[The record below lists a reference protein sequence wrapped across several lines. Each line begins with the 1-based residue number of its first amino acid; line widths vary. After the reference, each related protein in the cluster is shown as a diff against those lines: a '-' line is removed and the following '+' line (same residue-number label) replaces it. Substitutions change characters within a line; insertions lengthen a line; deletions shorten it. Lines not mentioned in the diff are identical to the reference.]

1 MDNQMNSAGRNNHAA
16 VEVIDLSY
24 YWQVI
29 RRQLKKII
37 LFSAVITA
45 IAVLVALVITPVYKA
60 TATIL
65 IEAEEAKVL
74 SIEEVYGLG
83 SPSDEYYQT
92 QFEILKS
99 RELAKRTVLELGL
112 VDNPEFN
119 PAHPENK
126 KSFSIK
132 ELILGEA
139 DPLTEEEVLA
149 KTVDTFWEA
158 VSISPV
164 RKTQLV
170 KVSVESESAE
180 MARVAANAM
189 AQQFIESQL
198 DAKIEVTQQ
207 AAGWLSDRLGGL
219 KAKLEASERK
229 LQQYRE
235 ENDLVDVEG
244 VDTLVAKEIDQITE
258 ALVEA
263 RARRLELQGTYEQ
276 LQSLGELNYDNL
288 SSLPNIISNPVV
300 VNLRDSE
307 TQAELKVSELKKR
320 YGPLHP
326 KMIAA
331 ESDLEAVR
339 ESVLTQMKR
348 IATSIESNYLV
359 AKSKENSL
367 EKALTNSKS
376 DVRNLNRTEFTLSEY
391 QREVRTNRQLYEAF
405 FNRVS
410 ETSATGD
417 LQTASARVVDPA
429 IKPVDPVKPNKKL
442 IVLLALVVSGMF
454 GVALAF
460 LLDILD
466 STIKNLDDVERKL
479 DVPMLGLLPLVGKK
493 QDAGDAEQMVR
504 AFVGEGMDGFR
515 ESVRTL
521 RTGLTLASMEQPASV
536 ILVTSSVPSEGKTTT
551 STNIAEAFGQMEKTL
566 LIDCDMRRP
575 SVAKKLGLA
584 PNVPGLSNAVA
595 YPEMLD
601 ECIQPR
607 PELGIDV
614 VSAGPI
620 PPNPLELLGSKNFR
634 DILDRLRSRY
644 QRIIIDS
651 APMQAVS
658 DALYL
663 SALVDG
669 VVYVVKADATK
680 DKLAQDGLGKLDNNN
695 ARVLGVVLNQVNI
708 DREAK
713 YADSYAGY
721 YDVYGY
727 SSKSAEG

>member
-1 MDNQMNSAGRNNHAA
+1 MKNAGMNNHAA
-16 VEVIDLSY
+16 VEVIDLSH

-37 LFSAVITA
+37 LFSAIITV
-45 IAVLVALVITPVYKA
+45 IAVLVALAITPVYRA

-83 SPSDEYYQT
+83 SASDEYYQT

-112 VDNPEFN
+112 IDNPEFN
-119 PAHPENK
+119 PAHPANK

-132 ELILGEA
+132 EMILGEA
-139 DPLTEEEVLA
+139 EPLTEEEILA

-170 KVSVESESAE
+170 KVSVDSESAE

-198 DAKIEVTQQ
+198 DAKVEVTQQ
-207 AAGWLSDRLGGL
+207 AAGWLSHRLGGL

-235 ENDLVDVEG
+235 DNDLVDVEG

-276 LQSLGELNYDNL
+276 LQSLGALNYDNL
-288 SSLPNIISNPVV
+288 SSLPSIISNPVV
-300 VNLRDSE
+300 VNLRDAE

-359 AKSKENSL
+359 AQSKENSL
-367 EKALTNSKS
+367 EKALRNSKS

-417 LQTASARVVDPA
+417 LQTANARVVDPA
-429 IKPVDPVKPNKKL
+429 IKPVVPVKPNKKL

-595 YPEMLD
+595 YPDMLD
-601 ECIQPR
+601 ECIQSR

-614 VSAGPI
+614 ISAGPI

-634 DILDRLRSRY
+634 DILDTLRGRY

-663 SALVDG
+663 STLVDG

-680 DKLAQDGLGKLDNNN
+680 DKLAQDGLSKLDNNN

-727 SSKSAEG
+727 SSKSVQG

>member
-1 MDNQMNSAGRNNHAA
+1 MKSAGMNNHAA
-16 VEVIDLSY
+16 VEVIDISY

-37 LFSAVITA
+37 LFSAIITV
-45 IAVLVALVITPVYKA
+45 IAVLVALAITPVYRA

-83 SPSDEYYQT
+83 SASDEYYQT

-112 VDNPEFN
+112 IDNPEFN
-119 PAHPENK
+119 PAHSANK

-132 ELILGEA
+132 EMIFGEA
-139 DPLTEEEVLA
+139 EPLTEEEILA
-149 KTVDTFWEA
+149 KTVDTFWSA

-170 KVSVESESAE
+170 KVSVDSESAE
-180 MARVAANAM
+180 MARSAANAM

-198 DAKIEVTQQ
+198 DAKVEVTQQ

-235 ENDLVDVEG
+235 DNDLVDVEG

-276 LQSLGELNYDNL
+276 LQSLGALNYDNL
-288 SSLPNIISNPVV
+288 SSLPSIISNPVV
-300 VNLRDSE
+300 VNLRDAE

-359 AKSKENSL
+359 AQSKENSL
-367 EKALTNSKS
+367 EKALRNSKS

-417 LQTASARVVDPA
+417 LQTANARVVDPA
-429 IKPVDPVKPNKKL
+429 IKPVVPVKPNKKL

-595 YPEMLD
+595 YPDMLD
-601 ECIQPR
+601 ECIQSR

-634 DILDRLRSRY
+634 DILDTLRGRY

-663 SALVDG
+663 STLVDG

-680 DKLAQDGLGKLDNNN
+680 DKLAQDGLSKLDNNN

-727 SSKSAEG
+727 SSKSVQG

>member
-1 MDNQMNSAGRNNHAA
+1 MNSAGRNNHAA

-139 DPLTEEEVLA
+139 DPLTEEEILA

-219 KAKLEASERK
+219 KAKLEDSERK

-235 ENDLVDVEG
+235 DNDLVDVEG

-276 LQSLGELNYDNL
+276 LQSLGELNYENL
-288 SSLPNIISNPVV
+288 SSLPSIISNPVV

-429 IKPVDPVKPNKKL
+429 VKPVDPVKTNKKL

-493 QDAGDAEQMVR
+493 QDAGDVEQMVR

-601 ECIQPR
+601 ECIQSR

-663 SALVDG
+663 STLVDG

-695 ARVLGVVLNQVNI
+695 ARVLGVVLNQVNV

>member
-1 MDNQMNSAGRNNHAA
+1 MNSAGRNNHAA

-139 DPLTEEEVLA
+139 DPLTEEEILA

-601 ECIQPR
+601 ECIQSR

-663 SALVDG
+663 STLVDG

-695 ARVLGVVLNQVNI
+695 ARVLGVVLNQVNV

>member
-1 MDNQMNSAGRNNHAA
+1 MNNQSG
-16 VEVIDLSY
+16 VEVVNLTH
-24 YWQVI
+24 YWQVV
-29 RRQLKKII
+29 RRQLKKIV
-37 LFSAVITA
+37 LFSLVISA
-45 IAVLVALVITPVYKA
+45 IAALVALVLTPLYQA
-60 TATIL
+60 TATIM

-74 SIEEVYGLG
+74 SIEEVYGLA
-83 SPSDEYYQT
+83 SQSDEYFKT

-99 RELAKRTVLELGL
+99 RELARRVVKKMKLTDVA
-112 VDNPEFN
+112 EFN
-119 PAHPENK
+119 RHHPSNK
-126 KSFSIK
+126 KSFSLR
-132 ELILGEA
+132 EVVMGEGEPA
-139 DPLTEEEVLA
+139 TEEDIISDTIDTLMSVIEV
-149 KTVDTFWEA
+149 
-158 VSISPV
+158 SPI

-170 KVSVESESAE
+170 KVSVESKSPAL
-180 MARVAANAM
+180 AANIANEI
-189 AQQFIESQL
+189 ANQFIESQL
-198 DAKIEVTQQ
+198 DAKVKVTQQ
-207 AAGWLSDRLGGL
+207 AAGWLTDRLGGL
-219 KAKLEASERK
+219 KAKLEESERR
-229 LQQYRE
+229 LQEYRE
-235 ENDLVDVEG
+235 ENNLVDVEG
-244 VDTLVAKEIDQITE
+244 VSTLVAKEIDQITE
-258 ALVEA
+258 KLVEA
-263 RARRLELQGTYEQ
+263 RSQRLELEGTYQQ
-276 LQSLGELNYDNL
+276 LVALGELTFENL
-288 SSLPNIISNPVV
+288 SSLPSIISNPVV
-300 VNLRDSE
+300 VNLRDAE

-348 IATSIESNYLV
+348 IATSIESKYLV
-359 AKSKENSL
+359 AKAKETSL
-367 EKALTNSKS
+367 QIAFTHAKS
-376 DVRNLNRTEFTLSEY
+376 DVKDINRTEFMLNEY
-391 QREVRTNRQLYEAF
+391 QREVRTNKQLYDAF
-405 FNRVS
+405 FSRIS
-410 ETSATGD
+410 ETTATGD
-417 LQTASARVVDPA
+417 LQTANARVVDPA
-429 IKPVDPVKPNKKL
+429 VEPASPVKPKRKL

-454 GVALAF
+454 GVALAL

-493 QDAGDAEQMVR
+493 HDAGDAEQMVR

-551 STNIAEAFGQMEKTL
+551 STNVAEAFGQMEKTL

-595 YPEMLD
+595 YPDMLD
-601 ECIQPR
+601 ECIQSR

-634 DILDRLRSRY
+634 DILDTLRGRY

-663 SALVDG
+663 STLVDG

-680 DKLAQDGLGKLDNNN
+680 DKLAQDGLSKLDNNN

-727 SSKSAEG
+727 SSKSVQG

>member
-1 MDNQMNSAGRNNHAA
+1 MNDQAA
-16 VEVIDLSY
+16 IEVIDLSH
-24 YWQVI
+24 YWQVV
-29 RRQLKKII
+29 RRQLKKIV
-37 LFSAVITA
+37 LFTAVVTA
-45 IAVLVALVITPVYKA
+45 IAVLVALGSTPVFRA

-65 IEAEEAKVL
+65 IESEEAKVL
-74 SIEEVYGLG
+74 SIEEVYGL
-83 SPSDEYYQT
+83 SSASDEYYQT
-92 QFEILKS
+92 QFEVLRS
-99 RELAKRTVLELGL
+99 RELAKRVVLALNL
-112 VDNPEFN
+112 VESAEFN
-119 PAHPENK
+119 PFHPANA
-126 KSFSIK
+126 KSFSLKSLISGEGEPPSE
-132 ELILGEA
+132 ELIL
-139 DPLTEEEVLA
+139 A
-149 KTVDTFWEA
+149 KTIDSFWGA
-158 VSISPV
+158 ITITPV
-164 RKTQLV
+164 PKTQLV
-170 KVSVESESAE
+170 RASVDSKNPE
-180 MARVAANAM
+180 MAYRAANAV

-198 DAKIEVTQQ
+198 DAKVEVTQQ

-219 KAKLEASERK
+219 KEKLEQSERR
-229 LQQYRE
+229 LQEYRE
-235 ENDLVDVEG
+235 KNNLVDVEG

-258 ALVEA
+258 KLVDA
-263 RARRLELQGTYEQ
+263 RSRRLELQGTYQQ
-276 LQSLGELNYDNL
+276 LQSLGELTYENL

-300 VNLRDSE
+300 VNLRNSE

-348 IATSIESNYLV
+348 IATAIKSDYAV
-359 AKSKENSL
+359 ARSKEQSL
-367 EKALTNSKS
+367 EEALASSKS
-376 DVRNLNRTEFTLSEY
+376 DVRNLNRTEFTLAEY
-391 QREVRTNRQLYEAF
+391 QREVTTNRQLYDAF

-410 ETSATGD
+410 ETTATGD
-417 LQTASARVVDPA
+417 LQTANARVVDPA
-429 IKPVDPVKPNKKL
+429 IVPDVPVKPNKKL
-442 IVLLALVVSGMF
+442 IVMLAMVLSGML
-454 GVALAF
+454 GIALAF
-460 LLDILD
+460 ILDLLDA
-466 STIKNLDDVERKL
+466 TVKNPDDVDRKL
-479 DVPMLGLLPLVGKK
+479 GAPMLGLLPLVGKK
-493 QDAGDAEQMVR
+493 QDAGEDSVMVR

-521 RTGLTLASMEQPASV
+521 RTGLTLASMEQPTPV

-595 YPEMLD
+595 YPDMLD
-601 ECIQPR
+601 ECIQSR

-614 VSAGPI
+614 ISAGPI
-620 PPNPLELLGSKNFR
+620 PPNPLELLGSRNFR
-634 DILDRLRSRY
+634 EILETLRSRY

-663 SALVDG
+663 STLVDG

-680 DKLAQDGLGKLDNNN
+680 DKLAKVGLEKLDRNN
-695 ARVLGVVLNQVNI
+695 ARVLGVVLNQVNV
-708 DREAK
+708 DREAR
-713 YADSYAGY
+713 YADTYSGY

-727 SSKSAEG
+727 SSGTVDS

>member
-1 MDNQMNSAGRNNHAA
+1 M
-16 VEVIDLSY
+16 
-24 YWQVI
+24 
-29 RRQLKKII
+29 
-37 LFSAVITA
+37 
-45 IAVLVALVITPVYKA
+45 
-60 TATIL
+60 
-65 IEAEEAKVL
+65 
-74 SIEEVYGLG
+74 
-83 SPSDEYYQT
+83 
-92 QFEILKS
+92 
-99 RELAKRTVLELGL
+99 
-112 VDNPEFN
+112 
-119 PAHPENK
+119 
-126 KSFSIK
+126 
-132 ELILGEA
+132 
-139 DPLTEEEVLA
+139 
-149 KTVDTFWEA
+149 
-158 VSISPV
+158 
-164 RKTQLV
+164 
-170 KVSVESESAE
+170 
-180 MARVAANAM
+180 
-189 AQQFIESQL
+189 
-198 DAKIEVTQQ
+198 
-207 AAGWLSDRLGGL
+207 

-235 ENDLVDVEG
+235 DNDLVDVEG

-276 LQSLGELNYDNL
+276 LQSLGALNYDNL
-288 SSLPNIISNPVV
+288 SSLPSIISNPVV
-300 VNLRDSE
+300 VNLRDAE

-359 AKSKENSL
+359 AQSKENSL
-367 EKALTNSKS
+367 EKALRNSKS

-417 LQTASARVVDPA
+417 LQTANARVVDPA
-429 IKPVDPVKPNKKL
+429 IKPVVPVKPNKKL

-595 YPEMLD
+595 YPDMLD
-601 ECIQPR
+601 ECIQSR

-634 DILDRLRSRY
+634 DILDTLRGRY

-663 SALVDG
+663 STLVDG

-713 YADSYAGY
+713 YADSYSGY

>member
-1 MDNQMNSAGRNNHAA
+1 MKSAGMNSHAA
-16 VEVIDLSY
+16 VEVIDLSH

-45 IAVLVALVITPVYKA
+45 IAVLVALAMTPVYRA

-65 IEAEEAKVL
+65 IEAQEAKVL

-83 SPSDEYYQT
+83 SASDEYYQT

-112 VDNPEFN
+112 VENPEFN
-119 PAHPENK
+119 PAHPANK

-132 ELILGEA
+132 EMILGEA
-139 DPLTEEEVLA
+139 EPLTEEEILA

-235 ENDLVDVEG
+235 DNDLVDVEG

-276 LQSLGELNYDNL
+276 LQSLGELNYENL
-288 SSLPNIISNPVV
+288 SSLPSIISNPVV
-300 VNLRDSE
+300 VNLRDAE

-359 AKSKENSL
+359 AKSKESSL

-376 DVRNLNRTEFTLSEY
+376 DVRNLNRTEFTLGEY

-417 LQTASARVVDPA
+417 LQTANARVVDPA
-429 IKPVDPVKPNKKL
+429 IKPIEPVKPNKKL

-466 STIKNLDDVERKL
+466 ATIKNLDDVERKL

-595 YPEMLD
+595 YPETLD
-601 ECIQPR
+601 ECIQSR

-614 VSAGPI
+614 ISAGPI

-634 DILDRLRSRY
+634 EILETLRGRY
-644 QRIIIDS
+644 KRIIIDS

-663 SALVDG
+663 STLVDG

-680 DKLAQDGLGKLDNNN
+680 DKLAQDGLAKLDNNN
-695 ARVLGVVLNQVNI
+695 ARVLGVVLNQVNV

-727 SSKSAEG
+727 SSKTSEG